1 MNYKNDVQWIFP
13 TNKNPFAYSTKATS
27 DLIVSLSEKYLTV
40 KDVFNNINYDDEAKE
55 IVKQFINAGYSN
67 FIMYDLVHIN
77 KDKIYRKLINN
88 ETLIEIPFKDLKK
101 NLDIPSLINEDF
113 LIM

>member
-1 MNYKNDVQWIFP
+1 MNYKNDVQWIFS

-27 DLIVSLSEKYLTV
+27 DLIVILSEKYLTV

-67 FIMYDLVHIN
+67 FIMYDLVHTN
-77 KDKIYRKLINN
+77 KDRIYRKLINN